1 MTQPLPFW
9 WDGEAMQVRR
19 GFQRQADA
27 TYCIGETYRLAPVE
41 DRSEPSHRQ
50 EFAWLREAWA
60 NLPEALAAQHP
71 TPEHLRKWALIQ
83 AGYCDTTDYACMFKT
98 EARRLAATLQQ
109 QTDDYAVVIVA
120 DAVVRVLKPKSQS
133 RRAMDKAEFQA
144 SKTAI
149 LEIVAALIEVE
160 PATLQRQQEAA

>member
-1 MTQPLPFW
+1 MTPPLPFW
-9 WDGEAMQVRR
+9 WDGEAMQVRK

-27 TYCIGETYRLAPVE
+27 AFCIGEGYRLIPFD
-41 DRSEPSHRQ
+41 DRSEVSHKH

-60 NLPEALAAQHP
+60 SLPEALAAQHP

-120 DAVVRVLKPKSQS
+120 DTVVRVVKPKSQS
-133 RRAMDKAEFQA
+133 MRAMGGKVFQA

-149 LEIVAALIEVE
+149 MEIIAGLIEVE